1 MSAGRLGISPVPF
14 YLLAGL
20 LLGTG
25 GAFQLTQVEGFIS
38 VGAQVGVI
46 LLLLMLGLE
55 YSPSDLSRGLR
66 TGWLSG
72 IADLVLNALPGFLAG
87 LLLGFGLLGAAAL
100 GGVTYI
106 SSSGVIAKVIADLR
120 FTGNRETG
128 TVLTLLVVE
137 DLVMAVYLPLLA
149 AALLGAGL
157 AGAAG
162 AVALVAVVL
171 AVILRPR
178 SREPRWI
185 RALFSRSDEA
195 ILLGL
200 LGISLLLGSIADRLG
215 VSAAVAAFLIG
226 LTLSG
231 EAAEKAV
238 RLLRPLR
245 DLFAAAFFLF
255 FGMQVDPSALGPV
268 AGAAAVLGVLTAA
281 TKMATGWW
289 AAKRDGVGTW
299 GRRRAG
305 ALLIARGE
313 FSVIIAGLAISAG
326 IDPRLGTLAAAYVMA
341 TAITGPLAVR
351 AVEAAR
357 LRKRRSGTLPAGPRP

>member
-1 MSAGRLGISPVPF
+1 MIV
-14 YLLAGL
+14 
-20 LLGTG
+20 
-25 GAFQLTQVEGFIS
+25 
-38 VGAQVGVI
+38 
-46 LLLLMLGLE
+46 
-55 YSPSDLSRGLR
+55 
-66 TGWLSG
+66 
-72 IADLVLNALPGFLAG
+72 
-87 LLLGFGLLGAAAL
+87 
-100 GGVTYI
+100 
-106 SSSGVIAKVIADLR
+106 
-120 FTGNRETG
+120 
-128 TVLTLLVVE
+128 
-137 DLVMAVYLPLLA
+137 
-149 AALLGAGL
+149 
-157 AGAAG
+157 
-162 AVALVAVVL
+162 VAVVL
-171 AVILRPR
+171 AVVLRPR

-200 LGISLLLGSIADRLG
+200 LGISLVLGSIADRLG

-255 FGMQVDPSALGPV
+255 FGMQVDPAALGPV
-268 AGAAAVLGVLTAA
+268 AGAAAALGALTAV

-289 AAKRDGVGTW
+289 AAKRDGVGVW

-341 TAITGPLAVR
+341 TAVAGPLAVR

-357 LRKRRSGTLPAGPRP
+357 LRKRRSESRPARPRP